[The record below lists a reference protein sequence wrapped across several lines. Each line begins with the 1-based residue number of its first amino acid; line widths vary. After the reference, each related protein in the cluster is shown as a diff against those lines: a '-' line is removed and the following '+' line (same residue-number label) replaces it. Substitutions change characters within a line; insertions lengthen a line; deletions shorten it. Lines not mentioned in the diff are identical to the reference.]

1 MKPVTEAAR
10 FALATAIATNADARA
25 CAERL
30 AGKAIAVEC
39 QGLRLVIQF
48 AGGGAADAVRVR
60 SGEEQADVT
69 VRGSPAAV
77 LGALAGI
84 DRDTAA
90 VFGDV
95 EVYEDF
101 RTSFRPHLKLPHGFD
116 HLAEDAS
123 DAVHIAARVAQSA
136 CEGLLA
142 ALRERFAAHTAHTP
156 PRSPATTDEDREKA
170 ELQARI
176 RDLEARLAELEGVET
191 STTDESPSPAPS
203 EPQAP

>member
-39 QGLRLVIQF
+39 QELRLVIQF
-48 AGGGAADAVRVR
+48 AGGAADAVRVR

-123 DAVHIAARVAQSA
+123 DAVHIAARAAQSA

-156 PRSPATTDEDREKA
+156 PRSPATTDEDHEKA

-191 STTDESPSPAPS
+191 STTDEPPSSAPS